1 VSDTVSTSREDGFAL
16 LEAVVVL
23 AITAMVFVALA
34 VSTGLVVRNA
44 KAMSE
49 RTNLAETLIG
59 GLEAWRHDV
68 AAAFIP
74 GDVSNGPSMTGSA
87 DAMTF
92 VTARFGI
99 DGIPARVTYRAQSTQ
114 VDRTVAN
121 YTSVAADRS
130 PAASAEAVL
139 DGPWRFRFAYR
150 ARHGEGRWLDSW
162 TRANELPAFVRLSV
176 LTAQAPQ
183 TIIAEVVAPIR
194 ANRTTVCLDAC
205 VAVLDRTGRP

>member
-1 VSDTVSTSREDGFAL
+1 MSDTVSTSREDGFAL

-49 RTNLAETLIG
+49 RTNLAETLMG

-68 AAAFIP
+68 SAAFIP

-99 DGIPARVTYRAQSTQ
+99 DGIPARVTYRAQSAR

-130 PAASAEAVL
+130 
-139 DGPWRFRFAYR
+139 R
-150 ARHGEGRWLDSW
+150 AD
-162 TRANELPAFVRLSV
+162 
-176 LTAQAPQ
+176 
-183 TIIAEVVAPIR
+183 
-194 ANRTTVCLDAC
+194 
-205 VAVLDRTGRP
+205 

>member
-1 VSDTVSTSREDGFAL
+1 MSGTVSTGREDGFAL

-23 AITAMVFVALA
+23 AITALVFVALA
-34 VSTGLVVRNA
+34 VSTGMVVRNA

-74 GDVSNGPSMTGSA
+74 GDVVNGPAMTGSA
-87 DAMTF
+87 NAMTF
-92 VTARFGI
+92 VAARSGI
-99 DGIPARVTYRAQSTQ
+99 DGISALVTYRAQGVRVERS
-114 VDRTVAN
+114 VAN
-121 YTSVAADRS
+121 YTSVEADQRAA
-130 PAASAEAVL
+130 ATAEAVL
-139 DGPWRFRFAYR
+139 NGPWRFRFAYR

-176 LTAQAPQ
+176 LTGRAPE

-194 ANRTTVCLDAC
+194 ANRTTVCIGAC
-205 VAVLDRTGRP
+205 VAVLDRTERP